1 MKFPWATHAW
11 AESFNGTLKVERVNR
26 TSSPTREQ
34 ARIYIT
40 RYIELRYNQAQV
52 ALLARLHHTQRGR
65 ANLMIMT
72 EHPKASRVRP
82 EIMRMAV
89 YSTDLLQSIDEL
101 SDADLD
107 ADSDMRKDTLK
118 V

>member
-1 MKFPWATHAW
+1 
-11 AESFNGTLKVERVNR
+11 
-26 TSSPTREQ
+26 
-34 ARIYIT
+34 
-40 RYIELRYNQAQV
+40 
-52 ALLARLHHTQRGR
+52 
-65 ANLMIMT
+65 MIMT